1 MGQLKKNE
9 YRKYFFA
16 AVGVA
21 IIVFACVGVIMLNY
35 SITVKRELY
44 LKPLI
49 YAGWTGIAKN
59 ITSSLPGSEPST
71 TTFFLSI
78 TRLFHVFPSSRYPFL
93 PDDDK

>member
-1 MGQLKKNE
+1 MSFENALTPSSLLIASVLYE
-9 YRKYFFA
+9 T
-16 AVGVA
+16 A
-21 IIVFACVGVIMLNY
+21 I
-35 SITVKRELY
+35 ELY
-44 LKPLI
+44 LKPLTS
-49 YAGWTGIAKN
+49 AGWTGIAKN